1 MLRSTL
7 MAAVMATTALLPPS
21 TSAQSTEP
29 PPVAKVQGYLPHMTR
44 PEVEE
49 LLTRTD
55 MVIIPVA
62 SLEQHG
68 DASADRDRL
77 PERRGAREA
86 DRAAG
91 PMCSWRRS
99 LLPGQSPYHMGFAG
113 TVTLPSSSNRRGPV
127 GRARRKPLVQDMS
140 AMLTRLQS
148 DGRVVQVSHG
158 KWTARSGPGSQGG

>member
-7 MAAVMATTALLPPS
+7 MAAVLATTALLPPS

-29 PPVAKVQGYLPHMTR
+29 PPVAKVQGHLPHMTR

-68 DASADRDRL
+68 THL
-77 PERRGAREA
+77 PIGTDYLNGVERAKRIAYRTDVLVA
-86 DRAAG
+86 
-91 PMCSWRRS
+91 PI